1 MRELSALT
9 DKKVFPIDHI
19 LPELKKTLE
28 QTNTALLQ
36 APPGAGK
43 TTRVPLAL
51 LDAPWLQGRKI
62 LMLEP
67 RRLAA
72 RSAAR
77 FMATQLGEKAGQ
89 TIGYRTRLDTKVSGV
104 TRIEVVTEGILTR
117 LIQSDPMLE
126 DYAAVLFDEFHERSL
141 QADLGLALVRE
152 TQEALREDLR
162 VLVMSATLDTAPI
175 ARLLGDVPVLSS
187 EGRAYPV
194 DVFYRPAPTTRRNP
208 RLVDQV
214 VAVVIEALAKQP
226 GSVLVFLPGAGEIHR
241 VAQALAGQ
249 LASNVSIAPLF
260 GNLKAAEQDQAI
272 APAASGTRKVVLATA
287 IAETSL
293 TIEGVRVVVD
303 SGQQRRAVF
312 DPNSGMTR
320 LVTGRVSKASAEQR
334 KGRAGRVEP
343 GVCYRL
349 WSESEQFGLVEFTP
363 PEIREADLAPLV
375 LELAQWGARTPD
387 KLVWIDPP
395 APAHW
400 QQAVALL
407 QWLDMLDDEGA
418 ITEHG
423 KSARALGIHPRLAHM
438 VILGR
443 SRGLGRLAAELA
455 ALLEDRDL
463 LGPGAGADMHERI
476 RALRGELRGELRSE
490 RGSQRIDLHRLQALR
505 QQAKR
510 LSERGASDKSEQDPI
525 PTATEVGRLLALAY
539 PDRIGKRRPGDT
551 PRYQLSNGKGAL
563 LREDDGLARHEW
575 LVAADLDG
583 KSREATIYLAAPVD
597 LPTLEADLA
606 AHIREQDEAEW
617 DDKRGTVVARKT
629 RRLGALLLAAKPLEK
644 PSPELVQQG
653 ILAAVLRKGL
663 DSLPWT
669 PAARQWQAR
678 VALLA
683 RHYPGQWPDVS
694 EQALTE
700 SLEYWLAPFLTG
712 ISRWSE
718 LAKLNLQNAL
728 NSLLEYPQQQ
738 QLAEL
743 APTTLTIPTGSS
755 VTLDYTVEN
764 GPVLAAKLQALF
776 GWTKTPEVAG
786 GKVPV
791 LIHLLS
797 PARRPLAVTADLA
810 SFWSNV
816 YPQVRKDTRGRY
828 PKHPW
833 PEDPLTAVAQ
843 QGIKRK

>member
-1 MRELSALT
+1 ML
-9 DKKVFPIDHI
+9 PIDHI
-19 LPELKKTLE
+19 LPELKQTLE
-28 QTNTALLQ
+28 QTTTALLQ

-51 LDAPWLQGRKI
+51 LDASWLQCRKI

-77 FMATQLGEKAGQ
+77 YMASQLGEKPGQ
-89 TIGYRTRLDTKVSGV
+89 TVGYRTRLDTRISGT

-126 DYAAVLFDEFHERSL
+126 EYAAVLFDEFHERSL

-175 ARLLGDVPVLSS
+175 ARMLGDVPVLSS
-187 EGRAYPV
+187 EGRAFPV
-194 DVFYRPAPTTRRNP
+194 EIFYRPAPSTQRNP

-214 VAVVIEALAKQP
+214 VAVITEALAQQP

-249 LASNVSIAPLF
+249 VARNVVVAPLF
-260 GNLKAAEQDQAI
+260 GNLNAAEQDQAI
-272 APAASGTRKVVLATA
+272 APTTPGIRKVVLATA

-312 DPNSGMTR
+312 NPNSGMTR
-320 LVTGRVSKASAEQR
+320 LMTGRVSKASAEQR

-349 WSESEQFGLVEFTP
+349 WSESEQFGLAEFTP
-363 PEIREADLAPLV
+363 PEIREADLASLV
-375 LELAQWGARTPD
+375 LELAQWGARSPD
-387 KLVWIDPP
+387 KMVWIDPP
-395 APAHW
+395 PPAHW
-400 QQAVALL
+400 QQAVELL
-407 QWLDMLDDEGA
+407 QWLDMLDSDGA
-418 ITEHG
+418 ITGHG

-443 SRGLGRLAAELA
+443 SLGLGRLAAELA

-476 RALRGELRGELRSE
+476 RVLRGE
-490 RGSQRIDLHRLQALR
+490 RGSQRIDARRLQALS

-510 LSERGASDKSEQDPI
+510 LAGPETGGKSKPEEM
-525 PTATEVGRLLALAY
+525 PTDTEVGRLLALAY

-563 LREDDGLARHEW
+563 LRDDDGLARHEW

-583 KSREATIYLAAPVD
+583 KAKEATIYLAAPVD
-597 LPTLEADLA
+597 LSALETDLA
-606 AHIREQDEAEW
+606 AHISEQDEAEW
-617 DDKRGTVVARKT
+617 DDKRGTVVARRS
-629 RRLGALLLAAKPLEK
+629 RRLGSLLLAEKPLNK
-644 PSPELVQQG
+644 VSPGLIQKG
-653 ILAAVLRKGL
+653 LLAAIRRKGL

-669 PAARQWQAR
+669 PGARQWQAR

-683 RHYPGQWPDVS
+683 EHFPGQWPDVS

-700 SLEYWLAPFLTG
+700 ALEQWLAPFLTG
-712 ISRWSE
+712 INRWSE
-718 LAKLNLQNAL
+718 LTRLNLQNAL

-738 QLAEL
+738 KLAEL
-743 APTTLTIPTGSS
+743 APTALTIPTGSS
-755 VTLDYTVEN
+755 VNLDYTAEN

-843 QGIKRK
+843 QGLKRK

>member
-1 MRELSALT
+1 MRGLSALT
-9 DKKVFPIDHI
+9 DKTVLPIDHI
-19 LPELKKTLE
+19 LPELERTLE
-28 QTNTALLQ
+28 QATTALLQ

-43 TTRVPLAL
+43 TTRVPMAL

-77 FMATQLGEKAGQ
+77 FMASQLGEKPGQ
-89 TIGYRTRLDTKVSGV
+89 TVGYRTRLDTKVSAT

-126 DYAAVLFDEFHERSL
+126 GYAAVLFDEFHERSL

-162 VLVMSATLDTAPI
+162 VLVMSATLDTGPI
-175 ARLLGDVPVLSS
+175 ARLLGGVPVLSS
-187 EGRAYPV
+187 EGRAFPV
-194 DVFYRPAPTTRRNP
+194 DLFYRPAPAAQRNP
-208 RLVDQV
+208 RLMDQV
-214 VAVVIEALAKQP
+214 VAVVFEALAQQT

-249 LASNVSIAPLF
+249 VASNVVIAPLF
-260 GNLKAAEQDQAI
+260 GNLKAAEQDRAI

-320 LVTGRVSKASAEQR
+320 LLTSRVSKASAEQR

-349 WSESEQFGLVEFTP
+349 WSESEQFGLAEFTP

-387 KLVWIDPP
+387 KLGWIDPP
-395 APAHW
+395 PPAHW
-400 QQAVALL
+400 QQALELL
-407 QWLDMLDDEGA
+407 QWLDMLDDAGA

-438 VILGR
+438 VVLGR
-443 SRGLGRLAAELA
+443 SLGLGGLAAELA
-455 ALLEDRDL
+455 SLLEDRDL

-476 RALRGELRGELRSE
+476 RALRGERGF
-490 RGSQRIDLHRLQALR
+490 QRIDPHRLQALR
-505 QQAKR
+505 HQANR
-510 LSERGASDKSEQDPI
+510 LSERGAANTSEQNTA
-525 PTATEVGRLLALAY
+525 PTSTEVGRLLALAY
-539 PDRIGKRRPGDT
+539 PDRICKRRSGDT

-583 KSREATIYLAAPVD
+583 KAREARIYLAAPVD
-597 LPTLEADLA
+597 LPTLETDLA
-606 AHIREQDEAEW
+606 AHILEQDEAEW

-629 RRLGALLLAAKPLEK
+629 RRLGALLLAEKPLTK
-644 PSPELVQQG
+644 PSPELIQQG
-653 ILAAVLRKGL
+653 LLTAVRRKGL
-663 DSLPWT
+663 DNLPWT
-669 PAARQWQAR
+669 PATRQWQAR

-683 RHYPGQWPDVS
+683 RHFPGQWPDVR

-700 SLEYWLAPFLTG
+700 SLEHWLAPFLSG

-718 LAKLNLQNAL
+718 LGKMNLQNAL
-728 NSLLEYPQQQ
+728 NSLLEYSQQQ

-743 APTTLTIPTGSS
+743 APTALTIPTGNS
-755 VTLDYTVEN
+755 VTLDYTADN
-764 GPVLAAKLQALF
+764 GPILAAKLQALF
-776 GWTKTPEVAG
+776 GWTRTPVVAG

-810 SFWSNV
+810 SFWVNV

-833 PEDPLTAVAQ
+833 PENPLTALAQ
-843 QGIKRK
+843 QGVKRK